1 MDKKNDRTDK
11 KTEDIEI
18 PSLDDEIQNWCE
30 VPTEEDEKKSADDL
44 IIDEWCKTS
53 DESDKK
59 KEKKL

>member
-1 MDKKNDRTDK
+1 MDKKNDK
-11 KTEDIEI
+11 KEQKTEDIEI

-53 DESDKK
+53 DEGEKK
-59 KEKKL
+59 KEKK